1 MNLLIKVLF
10 IVSMV
15 FVNTLSYA
23 ETYIVNASR
32 AYFHNYPDTDTKRS
46 AYVIL
51 GDKVDVLESRT
62 GWAKVIY
69 KSSNT
74 KGWMRSELLSIEKLS
89 QVQCGRAYFHSLP
102 NTESRL
108 NSYVIAND
116 KVQVLTELD
125 GWKRVIFY
133 GAKKNTVGWLQ
144 NSCLQ
149 TSTISDLIEIINNYE
164 NSDINRPKVY
174 AVIVGVSTYSQ
185 SQNNRGVRNLKYSD
199 DDAYKMYEFLKSP
212 NGGKLPNSQIKL
224 LVNEDASLANVL
236 FHTKNLYK
244 QARRQDLILFYFS
257 GHGGP
262 NTFVGYDKNITHTEI
277 KEILN
282 NSLAKKKLCVADACH
297 SGSLGQSSGS
307 SRAASSSE
315 MIDNYYEALAS
326 TSDGI
331 ALFLSSK
338 ADEYSIEVSDFGQGV
353 FTYYY
358 IEGLK
363 GYADNDGNGIITI
376 QELYDYTR
384 KEVENYTRESGNLQ
398 RPQLKGTFDHEMP
411 VGVTQ

>member
-1 MNLLIKVLF
+1 MKLIIKLF
-10 IVSMV
+10 TIGFILFLNQSV
-15 FVNTLSYA
+15 TA
-23 ETYIVNASR
+23 QTYIVNASR
-32 AYFHNYPDTDTKRS
+32 AYFHNQPNTETKRT

-51 GDKVDVLESRT
+51 GDKVEVLESRT

-69 KSSNT
+69 KASNT
-74 KGWMRSELLSIEKLS
+74 IGWMRSEVLSIEKLS
-89 QVQCGRAYFHSLP
+89 KVQCERAYFHNLP

-108 NSYVIAND
+108 NSYVITSDN
-116 KVQVLTELD
+116 VQVLAELD
-125 GWKRVIFY
+125 GWKKVIFY

-144 NSCLQ
+144 NTCLQ
-149 TSTISDLIEIINNYE
+149 TSNISDLIEMINNYE
-164 NSDINRPKVY
+164 DVAVNRPKVY
-174 AVIVGVSTYSQ
+174 AVIVGVSTYSTA
-185 SQNNRGVRNLKYSD
+185 QNNRGVSNLQYSD

-212 NGGKLPNSQIKL
+212 NGGQLPSSQIKL
-224 LVNEDASLANVL
+224 LVNEEASLANVL
-236 FHTKNLYK
+236 FHSKNLYK
-244 QARRQDLILFYFS
+244 KAQPQDLILFYFS

-282 NSLAKKKLCVADACH
+282 SSPAKKKLCVADACH
-297 SGSLGQSSGS
+297 SGSLGNSNGS
-307 SRAASSSE
+307 NRASSSAE
-315 MIDNYYEALAS
+315 MIDNYYEALAA

-363 GYADNDGNGIITI
+363 GYADNDHNGIITI
-376 QELYDYTR
+376 EELYDYTR
-384 KEVENYTRESGNLQ
+384 KQVEDYTRNGGRLQ
-398 RPQLKGTFDHEMP
+398 RPQLKGTFDHQMP
-411 VGVTQ
+411 VGVTN